1 MILVIMT
8 SHMPWLLVFYPSN
21 KEDNLSL
28 CFLLLDTLL
37 IQEQSVLIY
46 RFRQK
51 FCHLLKHTKM
61 GKTWASP
68 FDAYILM
75 YLYSES
81 MQDLWVCV
89 FRPVL
94 SYVFVSV
101 PYLAIKL
108 KVPGYSTLRK
118 NGLPQ
123 ANDLAKTTRKSQ
135 ISLNHPTF

>member
-8 SHMPWLLVFYPSN
+8 FHMPWLLASYPSN

-28 CFLLLDTLL
+28 CCFLLLDTLL
-37 IQEQSVLIY
+37 IQEQSVLTY

-51 FCHLLKHTKM
+51 FCHPLKHTKM

-68 FDAYILM
+68 FDILM

-81 MQDLWVCV
+81 MQDLWMCV

-94 SYVFVSV
+94 SFVFVSV
-101 PYLAIKL
+101 LYLAIKL
-108 KVPGYSTLRK
+108 KIPGYSTSRK